1 MDELEKLI
9 EQKKE
14 IERKIK
20 ELKNREVTVG
30 QTRLSYSGVRKGC
43 SIEPVWSVD
52 ILTFTDYP
60 KEYKPAWRKV
70 IIQKDRDTAIGDLEN
85 LISDLT
91 VLHEL
96 LTGKVKRGTGRTK
109 YKKYKPEPDYNNA
122 VFNGE
127 TDGC

>member
-14 IERKIK
+14 IERKIR

-30 QTRLSYSGVRKGC
+30 QTRLSYSTSYTYNG
-43 SIEPVWSVD
+43 EPVWSVD

-70 IIQKDRDTAIGDLEN
+70 VIQKDRETAIGDLEN

-91 VLHEL
+91 ILHEQ

-109 YKKYKPEPDYNNA
+109 YHKYEPEPDHNNA

>member
-14 IERKIK
+14 IERKIR

-30 QTRLSYSGVRKGC
+30 QTRLSYSTSHTYNG
-43 SIEPVWSVD
+43 EPVWSID
-52 ILTFTDYP
+52 ILTFTDCP

-91 VLHEL
+91 VLHEQ
-96 LTGKVKRGTGRTK
+96 LTVKAKRGTGRTK

-127 TDGC
+127 TDDC